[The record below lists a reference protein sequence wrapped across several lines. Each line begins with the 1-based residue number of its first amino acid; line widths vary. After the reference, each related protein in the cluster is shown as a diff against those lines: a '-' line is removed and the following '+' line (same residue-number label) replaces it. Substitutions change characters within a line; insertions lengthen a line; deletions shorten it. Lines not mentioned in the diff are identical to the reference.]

1 MVEQRKWRSLGLYP
15 CPVAELLHGEYKVP
29 GGKLV
34 AVDLRVDEGHLADV
48 RVSGDFFLDPDE
60 ALEVID
66 EAIEGL
72 SSATAVGEIATHIE
86 AALATARTETI
97 LTRPVTMAGFDVRAV
112 AMAVRR
118 ALGHSTGWGDH
129 TFTYLDP
136 GPLDPA
142 MHAALDE
149 VLGRELAAG
158 RRGPTFR
165 FWEWENRAVV
175 IGSFQSVR
183 NEIDTEAADLYGVQV
198 VRRISGGGAMFMEAG
213 NCITFSLVVPESL
226 VDGMSYEQS
235 YAFLDEWVLKAL
247 AGVGVQASY
256 AGLNDIASPAGKIA
270 GAAQKRFIGG
280 AVLHHVTMAYDID
293 ADKMLQVLRI
303 GREKLSDKGTKS
315 ANKRVDPVRSQTQ
328 LPREEVMASFLTTFR
343 DLYTVVDGRL
353 TDDEV
358 AQAEELVRTKF
369 ADPGW
374 TNRVP

>member
-1 MVEQRKWRSLGLYP
+1 MGIYP

-34 AVDLRVDEGHLADV
+34 AVDLHVDEGHLTDV

-66 EAIEGL
+66 GALEGV
-72 SSATAVGEIATHIE
+72 SVGMAAGEIATRID
-86 AALATARTETI
+86 AALTLARTEAI
-97 LTRPVTMAGFDVRAV
+97 LTRPVTMAGFDARAV

-118 ALGHSTGWGDH
+118 ALGHSTGWADH
-129 TFTYLDP
+129 TVTYLDP

-165 FWEWENRAVV
+165 FWEWQNPAVV
-175 IGSFQSVR
+175 IGSFQSLR
-183 NEIDTEAADLYGVQV
+183 NEIDSEAAELYGVQI

-235 YAFLDEWVLKAL
+235 YAFLDEWVLAAL

-270 GAAQKRFIGG
+270 GAAQKRFVGG
-280 AVLHHVTMAYDID
+280 AVLHHVTMAYDT
-293 ADKMLQVLRI
+293 DKMLQVLRI

-315 ANKRVDPVRSQTQ
+315 ANKRVDPVRSQTH
-328 LPREEVMASFLTTFR
+328 LPREEVMASFLATFR
-343 DLYTVVDGRL
+343 RLYTVVDGSL

-369 ADPGW
+369 ADPEW
-374 TNRVP
+374 TARVP

>member
-1 MVEQRKWRSLGLYP
+1 M
-15 CPVAELLHGEYKVP
+15 AELLHGEYKVP

-48 RVSGDFFLDPDE
+48 RVNGDFFLDPDE
-60 ALEVID
+60 ALEIID
-66 EAIEGL
+66 GALGGL
-72 SSATAVGEIATHIE
+72 SSATAVGELTTHIE
-86 AALATARTETI
+86 AALATATREAV
-97 LTRPVTMAGFDVRAV
+97 LPRPVTMAGFDARAV

-165 FWEWENRAVV
+165 FWEWENPAVV

-183 NEIDTEAADLYGVQV
+183 NEIDAEAAELYGVQV

-235 YAFLDEWVLKAL
+235 YAFLDEWVIKAL
-247 AGVGVQASY
+247 AAVGVQASY

-343 DLYTVVDGRL
+343 SQYSVVDGTL
-353 TDDEV
+353 TDAELT
-358 AQAEELVRTKF
+358 QATELVRTKF
-369 ADPGW
+369 ANPEW
-374 TNRVP
+374 TARVP

>member
-1 MVEQRKWRSLGLYP
+1 MT
-15 CPVAELLHGEYKVP
+15 ELLHGEYKVP

-34 AVDLRVDEGHLADV
+34 AVDLHVHEGHLADV

-66 EAIEGL
+66 GALEGV
-72 SSATAVGEIATHIE
+72 SVGMSAGEIGTRID
-86 AALATARTETI
+86 AALTLARTEAI
-97 LTRPVTMAGFDVRAV
+97 LTRPVTMAGFDARAV

-118 ALGHSTGWGDH
+118 ALGHSTGWADH
-129 TFTYLDP
+129 TITYLDP
-136 GPLDPA
+136 GPLDPT

-165 FWEWENRAVV
+165 FWEWQNPAVV
-175 IGSFQSVR
+175 IGSFQSLR
-183 NEIDTEAADLYGVQV
+183 NEIDSEAAELYGVQI

-235 YAFLDEWVLKAL
+235 YAFLDEWVLAAL
-247 AGVGVQASY
+247 AGVGVNASY

-315 ANKRVDPVRSQTQ
+315 ANKRVDPVRSQTH
-328 LPREEVMASFLTTFR
+328 LPREEVMASFLATLR
-343 DLYTVVDGRL
+343 RLYTVVDGSL

-369 ADPGW
+369 ADPEW
-374 TNRVP
+374 TARVP

>member
-1 MVEQRKWRSLGLYP
+1 VTSGFSTPDSLAS
-15 CPVAELLHGEYKVP
+15 VAESLHGEYKVP

-34 AVDLRVDEGHLADV
+34 AVDLAVRDEHLHDV
-48 RVSGDFFLDPDE
+48 RVSGDFFLDQDE

-66 EAIEGL
+66 GALEGA
-72 SSATAVGEIATHIE
+72 SAGMAVVELTTRIE
-86 AALATARTETI
+86 AALVLARTEAI
-97 LTRPVTMAGFDVRAV
+97 LARPVTMAGFDARAV

-129 TFTYLDP
+129 AFTYLDP

-165 FWEWENRAVV
+165 FWEWENPAVV
-175 IGSFQSVR
+175 IGSFQSLR
-183 NEIDTEAADLYGVQV
+183 NEIDAEAAELYGVQV

-235 YAFLDEWVLKAL
+235 YAFLDEWVLSAL
-247 AGVGVQASY
+247 GAVGVQATY

-270 GAAQKRFIGG
+270 GAAQKRFVGG

-315 ANKRVDPVRSQTQ
+315 ANKRVDPVRSQTH
-328 LPREEVMASFLTTFR
+328 LPRAEVMASFLATFR
-343 DLYTVVDGRL
+343 GRYTVVDGSL
-353 TDDEV
+353 TDAEV

-369 ADPGW
+369 ANPEW
-374 TNRVP
+374 TARVP